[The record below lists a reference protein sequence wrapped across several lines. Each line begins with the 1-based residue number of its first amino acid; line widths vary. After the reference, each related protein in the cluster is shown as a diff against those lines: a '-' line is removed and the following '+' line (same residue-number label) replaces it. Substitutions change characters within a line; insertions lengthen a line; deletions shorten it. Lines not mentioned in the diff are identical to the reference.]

1 MGDTPW
7 PGLVETESQF
17 QAVILDRCVALSIVV
32 SPVGL
37 EPTVYRLEVCCIIQL
52 CYGNKYRRWDSNP
65 YWTDFK
71 SVVSAYWTTAAKSDG
86 GGIRTRISHGKPA
99 NVVGSSLLTRNGW
112 LIRIVAI
119 VGVITPIR
127 SLVTERDAIIP
138 HRHKW
143 GSFTS
148 CPRIV

>member
-1 MGDTPW
+1 MGDT
-7 PGLVETESQF
+7 LVTCTSVVLYKF
-17 QAVILDRCVALSIVV
+17 QAVILDRCVALSFVV

-71 SVVSAYWTTAAKSDG
+71 SVVSANWTTAVKSDG

-99 NVVGSSLLTRNGW
+99 NVVGSSLLTTQRLMN
-112 LIRIVAI
+112 
-119 VGVITPIR
+119 P
-127 SLVTERDAIIP
+127 
-138 HRHKW
+138 
-143 GSFTS
+143 
-148 CPRIV
+148 PRCEVNDEY

>member
-1 MGDTPW
+1 MGDT
-7 PGLVETESQF
+7 LVTCTSVVLYKF

-37 EPTVYRLEVCCIIQL
+37 EPTVYGLEVRCIIQL

-71 SVVSAYWTTAAKSDG
+71 SVVSAYWTTAVKSDG

-99 NVVGSSLLTRNGW
+99 NVVGSSLLTRNG
-112 LIRIVAI
+112 
-119 VGVITPIR
+119 
-127 SLVTERDAIIP
+127 
-138 HRHKW
+138 
-143 GSFTS
+143 
-148 CPRIV
+148 